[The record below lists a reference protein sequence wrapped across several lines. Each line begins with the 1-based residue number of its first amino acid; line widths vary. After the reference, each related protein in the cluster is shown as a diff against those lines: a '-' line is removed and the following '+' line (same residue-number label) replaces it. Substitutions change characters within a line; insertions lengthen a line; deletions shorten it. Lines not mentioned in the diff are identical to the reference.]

1 MQLMSIPDVS
11 LPHVTVFPQ
20 AKDPMW
26 VQCTPTGPGCCQ
38 FMGQPNCPDGK
49 TIGGDRE
56 WIKHFFEAKYCDN
69 AAISEKGCPI
79 ANYVIPRKTVEE
91 KLFVITKNTGHK
103 SIKWAVMVI
112 TAWEGIG
119 SGVAD
124 DASEQLSAL
133 EQFGL
138 PVTRG
143 NHQNKDVQKMS
154 LPSKTFWEAA
164 PPVSSVGTR
173 YTMLN
178 AVQKELTCNSCQYQ
192 TYHVQVMDKHIAK
205 SHTHEPFVNEVW
217 PPLHTVPEA
226 KQQQRR
232 ARSTS
237 RARSTLRPRSRPRA
251 TSVHFDEVVEEVCF
265 KSVNTPKTQRNSED
279 EQVRKNTD

>member
-1 MQLMSIPDVS
+1 MVKHELTCNTCAYQTYHVKKS
-11 LPHVTVFPQ
+11 L
-20 AKDPMW
+20 
-26 VQCTPTGPGCCQ
+26 
-38 FMGQPNCPDGK
+38 K
-49 TIGGDRE
+49 TIP
-56 WIKHFFEAKYCDN
+56 A
-69 AAISEKGCPI
+69 
-79 ANYVIPRKTVEE
+79 
-91 KLFVITKNTGHK
+91 
-103 SIKWAVMVI
+103 
-112 TAWEGIG
+112 
-119 SGVAD
+119 
-124 DASEQLSAL
+124 
-133 EQFGL
+133 
-138 PVTRG
+138 
-143 NHQNKDVQKMS
+143 QKMS
-154 LPSKTFWEAA
+154 LPSKRFWEAA
-164 PPVSSVGTR
+164 PTVSRVGPG